1 MPEARAGRERRRTG
15 QNWAMATSARD
26 AVPASVYE
34 QLGGSDFFAALSA
47 RFYAGVAEDPVLR
60 PLYPG
65 DMTDAETNLRDFLIQ
80 YWGGPDDYS
89 RRRGHPMLRARHL
102 PFSIGR
108 RERDA
113 WMQHM
118 RAAVG
123 ASGAPEELAT
133 ELLDYFDRAATHL
146 LNAEPPRPGH
156 LPIVPPSSELRGDG

>member
-1 MPEARAGRERRRTG
+1 
-15 QNWAMATSARD
+15 MATSAHD

-34 QLGGSDFFAALSA
+34 QLGGSHFFEALVA
-47 RFYAGVAEDPVLR
+47 RFYAGVAGDPVLR
-60 PLYPG
+60 PLYPE

-80 YWGGPDDYS
+80 YWGGPGDYS

-118 RAAVG
+118 AAAVG
-123 ASGAPEELAT
+123 ASGAPEELAR
-133 ELLDYFDRAATHL
+133 ELLEYFDRAATHL

-156 LPIVPPSSELRGDG
+156 LPIVPPASELPGDG

>member
-1 MPEARAGRERRRTG
+1 
-15 QNWAMATSARD
+15 MATSAHD

-34 QLGGSDFFAALSA
+34 QLGGSHFFEALVA
-47 RFYAGVAEDPVLR
+47 RFYAGVAGDPVLR
-60 PLYPG
+60 PLYPE

-102 PFSIGR
+102 PFTIGR

-118 RAAVG
+118 AVAVG
-123 ASGAPEELAT
+123 ASGAPEELAR

-156 LPIVPPSSELRGDG
+156 LPIVPPASELPGDG

>member
-1 MPEARAGRERRRTG
+1 
-15 QNWAMATSARD
+15 MATSAHD

-34 QLGGSDFFAALSA
+34 QLGGSHFFEALVA
-47 RFYAGVAEDPVLR
+47 RFYAGVAGDPVLR
-60 PLYPG
+60 PLYPE

-102 PFSIGR
+102 PFTIGR

-118 RAAVG
+118 AVAVG
-123 ASGAPEELAT
+123 ASGAPEELAR

-156 LPIVPPSSELRGDG
+156 LPIVPPASELPDDG

>member
-1 MPEARAGRERRRTG
+1 MD
-15 QNWAMATSARD
+15 S
-26 AVPASVYE
+26 VSVYE
-34 QLGGSDFFAALSA
+34 QLGGMDFFDALAA
-47 RFYAGVAEDPVLR
+47 RFYAGVAGDPVLR
-60 PLYPG
+60 PLYPE
-65 DMTDAETNLRDFLIQ
+65 DMTDAQANLRDFLVQ

-113 WMQHM
+113 WMHHM

-123 ASGAPEELAT
+123 ASGAPDEPAT
-133 ELLDYFDRAATHL
+133 ELLYYFERAATHL

-156 LPIVPPSSELRGDG
+156 LPIVPPPSELPADG